1 MSLRQQAAAD
11 LATIVEDDDG
21 GFGWA
26 ITVTPPVGL
35 PADLVGL
42 STDISEVI
50 DPETGQAV
58 SGRTA
63 SVALRIAS
71 LTAAGLAIPV
81 NIPEHDK
88 FPWVVEFADINGS
101 AHKFKVRRSVP
112 DRALGLVVLHLEAYG

>member
-1 MSLRQQAAAD
+1 M
-11 LATIVEDDDG
+11 
-21 GFGWA
+21 
-26 ITVTPPVGL
+26 
-35 PADLVGL
+35 LVG
-42 STDISEVI
+42 
-50 DPETGQAV
+50 V
-58 SGRTA
+58 SSGGGWSNA
-63 SVALRIAS
+63 PGMIAS